1 MNRQTRKNLKSDKFA
16 QEVTHT
22 FEFVTEHRNEVIRY
36 GSIAVA
42 VIVAAAA
49 IFFYVRHQATV
60 RQDALAQ
67 ALRIDLANIGA
78 NPSQPAAMTFAT
90 AEEKDKARQKAF
102 SELAAKYHGSQE
114 GSIAAMYLASDAA
127 DKGNLA
133 DAEKRYRDI
142 MDSAP
147 KAYAAMARMALVQV
161 YQAEGK
167 TTDAEKL
174 LREQIANPTATVSK
188 EQAIIELA
196 VLQAKADPCAAR
208 KALEPL
214 RTDRTAISR
223 AAVQA
228 LGDIHADNC
237 PK

>member
-1 MNRQTRKNLKSDKFA
+1 VDRQTRKNLKSDKFA

-22 FEFVTEHRNEVIRY
+22 FEFVSEHRNEVVRY
-36 GSIAVA
+36 GAIALG
-42 VIVAAAA
+42 VIVIAAA
-49 IFFYVRHQATV
+49 IFFYMRHEATV
-60 RQDALAQ
+60 REEALAQ
-67 ALRIDLANIGA
+67 ALRIDLANIGV
-78 NPSQPAAMTFAT
+78 NPQQPTAMTFPT
-90 AEEKDKARQKAF
+90 AEEKEKARQKAF
-102 SELAAKYHGSQE
+102 SEIAAKYHGSQE
-114 GSIAAMYLASDAA
+114 GSIAAMYLASDVA

-133 DAEKRYRDI
+133 DAEKRYKDI

-147 KAYAAMARMALVQV
+147 KAYAALARMALVQI
-161 YQAEGK
+161 YQAQGK
-167 TTDAEKL
+167 TADAEKL
-174 LREQIANPTATVSK
+174 LKEQIANPTSTVSK
-188 EQAIIELA
+188 EQATIQLA

-208 KALEPL
+208 KVLEPM

>member
-1 MNRQTRKNLKSDKFA
+1 VDRQTRKNLKSDKFA

-22 FEFVTEHRNEVIRY
+22 FEFVSEHRNEVVRY
-36 GSIAVA
+36 GSIALG
-42 VIVAAAA
+42 VIVVAAA
-49 IFFYVRHQATV
+49 IFFYMRHEATV
-60 RQDALAQ
+60 REEALAQ

-78 NPSQPAAMTFAT
+78 NPQQPTAMTFPT
-90 AEEKDKARQKAF
+90 AEEKEKARQKAF
-102 SELAAKYHGSQE
+102 SEIAAKYHGSQE
-114 GSIAAMYLASDAA
+114 GSIAAMYLASDVA

-133 DAEKRYRDI
+133 DAEKRYKDI

-147 KAYAAMARMALVQV
+147 KAYAALARMALVQI
-161 YQAEGK
+161 YQAQGK
-167 TTDAEKL
+167 TADAEKL
-174 LREQIANPTATVSK
+174 LKEQIANPTSTVSK
-188 EQAIIELA
+188 EQATIQLA

-208 KALEPL
+208 KVLEPM

>member
-1 MNRQTRKNLKSDKFA
+1 VDRKTRKDLKSDKFA

-22 FEFVTEHRNEVIRY
+22 FEFVSEHRNEVVRY
-36 GSIAVA
+36 GAIALGVIAVA
-42 VIVAAAA
+42 AI
-49 IFFYVRHQATV
+49 IFFYIRHQDTV
-60 RQDALAQ
+60 REEALAQ
-67 ALRIDLANIGA
+67 ALRIDLANVGA
-78 NPSQPAAMTFAT
+78 NPNQPAAMSFPT
-90 AEEKDKARQKAF
+90 AEEKEKAREKAF
-102 SELAAKYHGSQE
+102 AELAAKYHGSQE

-127 DKGNLA
+127 DKGSLA

-147 KAYAAMARMALVQV
+147 KAYAALARMALVEV
-161 YQAEGK
+161 YKAEGK
-167 TTDAEKL
+167 TADAEKL

-188 EQAIIELA
+188 EQATIQLA
-196 VLQAKADPCAAR
+196 VLQAKTDPCAAR
-208 KALEPL
+208 KALEPM